1 MGLSRPTIRLLA
13 RALAPKRRSGSV
25 VTFGKSGIE
34 GQYEQ
39 IREILIQEGITPA
52 ALEAAQIEHDSL
64 TQFGR
69 SLHQDTL
76 FRMLGFSVVHSL
88 DYFDAE
94 QPTFQVDLNQPIPDT
109 LRGRYDLLMDAGTT
123 EHCFDVRQ
131 VLANAVAVL
140 KPGGYACHLLP
151 MTGWINHGFYS
162 FSPTLLLDFYAAN
175 GFDELELKIV
185 FSRGFSGRT
194 YCLDYAPADARLYA
208 NFPGPA
214 LLFFLGRKATV
225 LPETVIPLQGA
236 HASQRPTTEP
246 IGSSPRLRG
255 LAQHL
260 VRALGPEGA
269 SVTGLRALGLLR
281 RFRLGRPRRL
291 RR

>member
-13 RALAPKRRSGSV
+13 RTLAPKRRSGAV

-34 GQYEQ
+34 GQYDQ
-39 IREILIQEGITPA
+39 VREILVQEGITPA
-52 ALEAAQIEHDSL
+52 ALEAAQIEYDSL

-88 DYFDAE
+88 DYFADE
-94 QPTFQVDLNQPIPDT
+94 QPTFQVDLNRPLPDS

-123 EHCFDVRQ
+123 EHCFDVSR
-131 VLANAVAVL
+131 VLANAVAAL
-140 KPGGYACHLLP
+140 KPGGYVCHLLP
-151 MTGWINHGFYS
+151 MTGWIDHGFYS

-185 FSRGFSGRT
+185 FSRGLLGRT
-194 YCLDYAPADARLYA
+194 YYFDYEAAHTGLYA
-208 NFPGPA
+208 NFPGPS
-214 LLFFLGRKATV
+214 LLFFLGRKASV
-225 LPETVIPLQGA
+225 LPETVIPLPGA
-236 HASQRPTTEP
+236 YASQGREAAPS
-246 IGSSPRLRG
+246 GSSARLRG

-281 RFRLGRPRRL
+281 RVRLGRPRRL
-291 RR
+291 KR

>member
-34 GQYEQ
+34 GQYEP
-39 IREILIQEGITPA
+39 IREILVQEGITPA
-52 ALEAAQIEHDSL
+52 TLEAAQVEHDSL

-88 DYFDAE
+88 DYFASE
-94 QPTFQVDLNQPIPDT
+94 QPTFQIDLNQPVPET

-140 KPGGYACHLLP
+140 
-151 MTGWINHGFYS
+151 
-162 FSPTLLLDFYAAN
+162 DFYAAN

-194 YCLDYAPADARLYA
+194 YCLDYASADARLYA

-236 HASQRPTTEP
+236 HASQGPTTEP
-246 IGSSPRLRG
+246 FGSSPRLRG

-281 RFRLGRPRRL
+281 RFRLGRPARL